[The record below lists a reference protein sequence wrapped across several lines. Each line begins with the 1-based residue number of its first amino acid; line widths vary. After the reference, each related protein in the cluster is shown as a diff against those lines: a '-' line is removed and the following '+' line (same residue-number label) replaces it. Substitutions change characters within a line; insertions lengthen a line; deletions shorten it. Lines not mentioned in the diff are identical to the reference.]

1 MTKQTIYT
9 SKAPDPIGAY
19 SQGVILSNTLFLS
32 GQIGLN
38 PNTMELRDTFSAQVK
53 QIFSNLLVIT
63 DEAGTTLDEIVKLT
77 VFVTNLE
84 NFPILNDIMTEV
96 FKTPYPAR
104 SVVEVSNLP
113 MGAMVEIEAVVK
125 V

>member
-113 MGAMVEIEAVVK
+113 MGTMVEIEAVVK